1 MKKLIKTLLIICLLI
16 STNAQYILA
25 EVYFDNVSFSFVY
38 NNETFKSK
46 PIYNGILNTYVL
58 YLPYFYNN
66 ESLIVNSQISF
77 TLNEYNIK
85 NNDSLTIN
93 LNETYNI
100 DYNDEPIQLLA
111 LKGDCKN
118 TMFITTKSG
127 NLNNIHANKAN
138 KETGKMLLISDGQ
151 IEYDGKLEYIKGR
164 GNSTWETYD
173 KKPYNIKLED
183 KTDLLNMGEA
193 KTYSLLANYID
204 RSLLKNELMYNLAQ
218 DFNSPYA
225 PSIESV
231 DLYINN
237 GYMGVYSLT
246 EKIEVDESRVNIN
259 DLEHYNKKLNRDI
272 NLDELGSSGDYLDG
286 SEYKNGSMKWV
297 NIKKQVEEYTGGYII
312 ETDLKE
318 RYSDELAGF
327 VSKLGVV
334 NVLKE
339 PEHATYK
346 QVKYISDYYNDFED
360 ALYSDDGYN
369 YKGKHYTEYV
379 DIDSFARMFIL
390 QEFSKNIDTGLS
402 SSYLVKDIDDKF
414 IVAPIWDMDNAL
426 GSWTKRNDIDY
437 HNPYGFST
445 AISEY
450 YGMPTIFSAAWQHQD
465 FRDYVIELYN
475 NEFKDLVRDYIDNF
489 YLTAKNMLYSTTMNA
504 MRWEFYDMYN
514 SEQILNEV
522 YPIQDFMNARLE
534 FLDNNLNQDYSV
546 IYKSNNGEGL
556 MFNPTVYKQYD
567 TVTIQEPKYTLKNA
581 KFVCWNTMNDG
592 TGIDY
597 YPGDAIELNNNLTL
611 YAKWD
616 KMNFLEILI
625 SKLK

>member
-16 STNAQYILA
+16 STNTQHILA

-38 NNETFKSK
+38 NNETFQNK

-100 DYNDEPIQLLA
+100 DYNGEPIQLLA

-138 KETGKMLLISDGQ
+138 KETGKMLLVSDGQ

-204 RSLLKNELMYNLAQ
+204 RSLLKNEFMYNLAK
-218 DFNSPYA
+218 DFKSPYA

-237 GYMGVYSLT
+237 EYMGVYSIT

-259 DLEHYNKKLNRDI
+259 DLEYYNKKLNKDI
-272 NLDELGSSGDYLDG
+272 NLDELGSSGDYLEG

-297 NIKKQVEEYTGGYII
+297 NIKKQAEDYTGGYII

-346 QVKYISDYYNDFED
+346 QVKYISDYYNDFEN

-369 YKGKHYTEYV
+369 YKGKYYTDYV

-437 HNPYGFST
+437 HDSYGFST

-465 FRDYVIELYN
+465 FRDYVINLYN
-475 NEFKDLVRDYIDNF
+475 NEFKDLVRDYINNF

-546 IYKSNNGEGL
+546 IYKSNNSEGL
-556 MFNPTVYKQYD
+556 MFNPTIYKEGD
-567 TVTIQEPKYTLKNA
+567 SVLIEEPKYTLKNA
-581 KFVCWNTMNDG
+581 NFVCWNTKVDG
-592 TGIDY
+592 SGTDY
-597 YPGDAIELNNNLTL
+597 YPGDVIELNNNLTL

-616 KMNFLEILI
+616 KMNFLEII
-625 SKLK
+625 FNKFK